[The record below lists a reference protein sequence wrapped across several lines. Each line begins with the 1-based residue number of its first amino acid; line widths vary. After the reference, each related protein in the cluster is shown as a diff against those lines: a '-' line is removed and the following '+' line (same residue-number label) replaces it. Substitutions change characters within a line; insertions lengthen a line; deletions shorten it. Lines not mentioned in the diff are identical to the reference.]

1 MWQACNRI
9 QKARFTFRH
18 SRCSIWSSCSSLP
31 SSVKTG
37 VDGGK
42 AGYQPPHVNN
52 ETWVH
57 KFYEDT
63 IGKLKHDKSCT
74 LIDWAGLAQLLPGQ
88 PSIGHSSWT
97 GYFFWFA
104 MNLDTIVLLYWMTYH
119 LSFWPTL
126 AKSCDIQ
133 AFGLVWVAYFC
144 VAVPIGWFLV
154 WFNAAFWIWAD
165 SQLSVV
171 GNRFAS
177 GHSFTWAEAAQR
189 VRDQLYENAL
199 HRGAPEQASFGG
211 ALREGQGFA
220 LVGSTLHLGPA

>member
-1 MWQACNRI
+1 
-9 QKARFTFRH
+9 
-18 SRCSIWSSCSSLP
+18 
-31 SSVKTG
+31 
-37 VDGGK
+37 
-42 AGYQPPHVNN
+42 
-52 ETWVH
+52 
-57 KFYEDT
+57 
-63 IGKLKHDKSCT
+63 
-74 LIDWAGLAQLLPGQ
+74 
-88 PSIGHSSWT
+88 
-97 GYFFWFA
+97 
-104 MNLDTIVLLYWMTYH
+104 MTYH

-126 AKSCDIQ
+126 AKSCDIP

-144 VAVPIGWFLV
+144 VAVPIGWVLV

-211 ALREGQGFA
+211 PCVKVKVLFWLDLLYTWVPLSKDALHIFSI
-220 LVGSTLHLGPA
+220 LSYSYLSIYLSN